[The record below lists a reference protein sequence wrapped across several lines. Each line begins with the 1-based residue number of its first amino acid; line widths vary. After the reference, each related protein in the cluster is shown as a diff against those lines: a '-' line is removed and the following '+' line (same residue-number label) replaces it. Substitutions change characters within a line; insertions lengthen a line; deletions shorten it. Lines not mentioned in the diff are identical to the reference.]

1 MAVPPVTLPADLST
15 LTRRDLAA
23 LAEERGVEI
32 TQRDTADTI
41 RERLVDAHRA
51 QVIEHR
57 YAVAGEVRDAYS
69 AKHPPVAPSAPE
81 QIVRDSL
88 WGLAYMFSR
97 MQGEG
102 DILIHAVEAALP
114 LLLAHLKG
122 DEHIDRAT
130 ALGEVENLKRA
141 LEQVAGH
148 RADAQVYAAFT
159 MSDVHR
165 GVEKAREAE
174 AKQRAEREARR
185 SRKA

>member
-1 MAVPPVTLPADLST
+1 MTVLPTPLPIDLAT
-15 LTRRDLAA
+15 RTRRDLAA
-23 LAEERGVEI
+23 LAEKRGIEI
-32 TQRDTADTI
+32 TKLDTADTI

-69 AKHPPVAPSAPE
+69 AKHPPVAPSACE
-81 QIVRDSL
+81 QITRDAL
-88 WGLAYMFSR
+88 WGLANMFSR
-97 MQGEG
+97 VQGEG
-102 DILIHAVEAALP
+102 DILVHAVEAALP

-122 DEHIDRAT
+122 DERIDRAI

-185 SRKA
+185 ARKA

>member
-1 MAVPPVTLPADLST
+1 MPVLPVALPADLST
-15 LTRRDLAA
+15 LARRDLVA
-23 LAEERGVEI
+23 LAEERGVEFAA
-32 TQRDTADTI
+32 RDTAESL
-41 RERLVDAHRA
+41 RERLMDAYRA
-51 QVIEHR
+51 QQMEYR

-69 AKHPPVAPSAPE
+69 AKHPPVAPSACE
-81 QIVRDSL
+81 QITRDAL
-88 WGLAYMFSR
+88 WGLANLFSR
-97 MQGEG
+97 VQGEG
-102 DILIHAVEAALP
+102 DILVHAVEAALP

-122 DEHIDRAT
+122 DERIDRAI

-185 SRKA
+185 ARKA